1 MAVLLVRHARAGN
14 RRQWEGDD
22 RDRPLTKK
30 GHQQAQRL
38 ASLLGPYGPER
49 ILSSPYTRCV
59 QTLEPLAAQ
68 LALPIEPADELME
81 GRGVQ
86 AVRLLRSLAGQA
98 VVTCTH
104 GDVVHEVLGALA
116 GLDGLSLP
124 RSTTSPKASTWVFE
138 AANASHSCAPLT
150 SALYL
155 PPPDR

>member
-14 RRQWEGDD
+14 RRRWQGDD

-38 ASLLGPYGPER
+38 AELLGPYGPER

-59 QTLEPLAAQ
+59 QTLEPLAAK
-68 LALPIEPADELME
+68 LALAVEPADDLVE

-86 AVRLLRSLAGQA
+86 AVHLLRSLAGQA
-98 VVTCTH
+98 VITCTH

-116 GLDGLSLP
+116 GLDGLRLP
-124 RSTTSPKASTWVFE
+124 RSTASPKASTWVFE
-138 AANASHSCAPLT
+138 ATNARLT
-150 SALYL
+150 SACYL
-155 PPPDR
+155 APPER